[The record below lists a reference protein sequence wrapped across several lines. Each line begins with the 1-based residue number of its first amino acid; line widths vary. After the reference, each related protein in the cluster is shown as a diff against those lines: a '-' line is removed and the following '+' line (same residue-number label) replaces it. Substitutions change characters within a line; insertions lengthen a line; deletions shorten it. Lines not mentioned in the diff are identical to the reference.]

1 MPQTTIELAQ
11 GALLT
16 VGGEVVRAERCEEA
30 EACGGRGDR
39 GGAIKRYRLYEPR
52 AVLPISRAAY

>member
-30 EACGGRGDR
+30 DACGDR

-52 AVLPISRAAY
+52 AVFPISRAAY